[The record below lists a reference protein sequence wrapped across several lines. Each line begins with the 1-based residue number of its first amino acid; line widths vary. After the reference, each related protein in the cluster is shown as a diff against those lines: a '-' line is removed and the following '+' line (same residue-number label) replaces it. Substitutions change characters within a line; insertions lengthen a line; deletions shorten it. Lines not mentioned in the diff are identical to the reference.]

1 MNWLTAVWGSVICH
15 QLIPSIPEEPAM
27 EEELLSS
34 AVQRQCCTLGSPST
48 QHVAL
53 LPAGTS
59 HLTWPL
65 FSMGKQNT
73 VCSFRVKK
81 KKKCSPF
88 APWDDYRPP
97 GYRGSHAHGALWCS
111 LHGRGLVLGA
121 EKVSHP
127 AEDLALRN
135 FLEESLKQKGL
146 MPKMPSVLLSNPGE
160 FAVVAEET
168 LIYNR

>member
-1 MNWLTAVWGSVICH
+1 M
-15 QLIPSIPEEPAM
+15 
-27 EEELLSS
+27 
-34 AVQRQCCTLGSPST
+34 
-48 QHVAL
+48 
-53 LPAGTS
+53 
-59 HLTWPL
+59 
-65 FSMGKQNT
+65 
-73 VCSFRVKK
+73 
-81 KKKCSPF
+81 
-88 APWDDYRPP
+88 
-97 GYRGSHAHGALWCS
+97 
-111 LHGRGLVLGA
+111 GA